1 MAFRLKNLSG
11 FPFDIPT
18 PSGPA
23 ILPAQGE
30 ITTDL
35 GPLEA
40 EVMRQS
46 PYIEIEEGGA
56 KAADPLDHD
65 GDGRK
70 GGSKPA
76 ADRDIDDL
84 RQQFEE
90 LFGEAPDK
98 RWGAPRL
105 QAEIDKKLTE

>member
-1 MAFRLKNLSG
+1 MVTVKNLTNS
-11 FPFDIPT
+11 PYDLQST
-18 PSGPA
+18 KGP
-23 ILPAQGE
+23 IRLPAFGE
-30 ITTDL
+30 VSGEFPDEYL
-35 GPLEA
+35 ALLEA
-40 EVMRQS
+40 SMAVKVLADPSQ
-46 PYIEIEEGGA
+46 
-56 KAADPLDHD
+56 AADPLDHD

-84 RQQFEE
+84 RQQYEE

-105 QAEIDKKLTE
+105 QTAIDEKLAS